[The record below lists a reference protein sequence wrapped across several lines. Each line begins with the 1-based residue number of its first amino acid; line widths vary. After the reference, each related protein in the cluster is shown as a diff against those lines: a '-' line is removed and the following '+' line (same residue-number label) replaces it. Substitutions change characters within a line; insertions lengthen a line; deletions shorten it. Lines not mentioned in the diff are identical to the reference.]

1 MNLFLSKYT
10 INQMLKNGG
19 YKLVIRVSTSPLSS
33 VFIDRFSLP
42 MDNPPQLNSNHFS
55 IIDLLES
62 RSFSWIF
69 VADHHDPWRA
79 TASWI
84 LFFLLTFLTPVFS
97 HFAFQCSAC
106 DYNHRRPFDLIVQVS
121 LSVFSTLSFVSLWR
135 FTRKYGLRR
144 FLFLDELD
152 AVNDKVRR
160 RYSEELHV
168 RFLINFCF
176 LMLLIGTSITPWIA
190 FPIFPFLLGLLF
202 VINIEYS
209 P

>member
-1 MNLFLSKYT
+1 
-10 INQMLKNGG
+10 MLKNGG

-84 LFFLLTFLTPVFS
+84 LFFLLTFLNPVFS